1 MATEPFTIGGLLT
14 DLRAEDAARDQK
26 MRDGIF
32 NLQLQQEQDYEAA
45 SGINALRAKDTETSP
60 GEDVLANA
68 QLSMNRH
75 LNAMNTVADSNYLTN
90 NPDVAKYVVGDL
102 ETQKFN
108 MLQNAMIQDDFMLNA
123 ETERA
128 DPNTYRKALDARM
141 KEVDAFVKKYSDPQR
156 LQDDLSDIE
165 ERREKAL
172 GDIDKTFPDD
182 DSSFEKK
189 LALAQFGLALAGG
202 KSMSGKPFPILAA
215 C

>member
-1 MATEPFTIGGLLT
+1 MSTEPFTIGGLLT
-14 DLRAEDAARDQK
+14 DLRAEEAARDQR

-45 SGINALRAKDTETSP
+45 SGINALRTQDTETSP

-75 LNAMNTVADSNYLTN
+75 LNAINTVADSDYLTN

-102 ETQKFN
+102 ETQKLS
-108 MLQNAMIQDDFMLNA
+108 MLQNAMAQNDIMLNA
-123 ETERA
+123 QLERS
-128 DPNTYRKALDARM
+128 DPDKYRKALDARM
-141 KEVDAFVKKYSDPQR
+141 KDIDAFVKKYSDPQR

-172 GDIDKTFPDD
+172 ADIDEAFPDD
-182 DSSFEKK
+182 
-189 LALAQFGLALAGG
+189 
-202 KSMSGKPFPILAA
+202 
-215 C
+215 